1 MWRYI
6 PFDYVHNILVVIEMS
21 LEAEPV
27 SYLSYCPTIINR
39 VGFNQY
45 IDILDF
51 AFCIKSISF

>member
-1 MWRYI
+1 
-6 PFDYVHNILVVIEMS
+6 MS